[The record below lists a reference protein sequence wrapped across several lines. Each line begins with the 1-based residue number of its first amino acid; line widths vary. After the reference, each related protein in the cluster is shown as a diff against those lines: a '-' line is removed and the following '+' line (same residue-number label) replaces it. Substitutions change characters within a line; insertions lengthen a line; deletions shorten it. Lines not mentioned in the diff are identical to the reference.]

1 MAVQGVFCASLVIL
15 SLLSACSSGPLKVD
29 VTVPLQPIT
38 VGGVLPIQCQ
48 ISNMDHNSDFTVK
61 MFRVTNGRTEEL
73 TTGIAY
79 IPSSLGNRVFVTKRN
94 MPRGI
99 HVYFMTI
106 IDITVLDHGEYFCKV
121 YKLRGADY
129 VKVAEG
135 SSNVEIYFLPNSL
148 YPQCSSTP
156 SVIENMNENVELK
169 LKCVSANGVPTV
181 NLRWI
186 DNSNEEMFSWDR
198 THANDGTVSAETD
211 IPTKSSLHGTTYTC
225 EMTSP
230 GFPDVKRTCKI
241 GPITMHPN
249 FRPKETGIA
258 HDQSGKNNLSS
269 SDNCKNCSSKKIV
282 FLKVLI
288 IGASMLCVLFLIT
301 TIIMAYLYHS
311 KCSTSRGTKVRRRN
325 NARRN
330 SRNARNVVTTQR
342 DGVYLSLQ
350 KSHERSSWYIPPS
363 NTSSLDRTSQVFMT
377 VDDPRDPGSGNKVQ
391 LPKEI
396 FDELCRTLQPKKV

>member
-1 MAVQGVFCASLVIL
+1 MMAVQGVFCASLVTL
-15 SLLSACSSGPLKVD
+15 SLLSTCSSGSLKVD
-29 VTVPLQPIT
+29 VTVPLQPVT
-38 VGGVLPIQCQ
+38 VGGVLPIHCQ
-48 ISNMDHNSDFTVK
+48 ISNMDHNSDFNVR
-61 MFRVTNGRTEEL
+61 MFRVTNGRTEVL
-73 TTGIAY
+73 TTDIAY
-79 IPSSLGNRVFVTKRN
+79 TSSLGNRVFVTRRS
-94 MPRGI
+94 MPSGI
-99 HVYFMTI
+99 LVYFMTI

-156 SVIENMNENVELK
+156 TVIENMNEDSPLK

-186 DNSNEEMFSWDR
+186 DSSNEMFSWDR
-198 THANDGTVSAETD
+198 THANDGTVSAE
-211 IPTKSSLHGTTYTC
+211 IIIRTKSSLHGTTYTC

-249 FRPKETGIA
+249 FRPNETGITMHPNFRPNETGIA

-282 FLKVLI
+282 FLKVLF
-288 IGASMLCVLFLIT
+288 IGASMLRVLL
-301 TIIMAYLYHS
+301 
-311 KCSTSRGTKVRRRN
+311 
-325 NARRN
+325 
-330 SRNARNVVTTQR
+330 
-342 DGVYLSLQ
+342 
-350 KSHERSSWYIPPS
+350 
-363 NTSSLDRTSQVFMT
+363 T
-377 VDDPRDPGSGNKVQ
+377 VS
-391 LPKEI
+391 
-396 FDELCRTLQPKKV
+396 